1 MASKYSVDVTSS
13 AEPAS
18 ADYGA
23 LARAADARAKQAQI
37 IGSAAQSLVGMY
49 QQVKLSDTEDQ
60 AAKLS
65 AEFLR
70 SNQMATASAQDA
82 QRMEAMR
89 PEAGGAVA
97 EAMLGAGG
105 ADKQKAAVTALNSF
119 DNDIKRL
126 KEASTGGM
134 SNVQYVG
141 RINTLVREAIA
152 ANPAMADQIRA
163 KVAAQTGLEGADR
176 WAQQQ
181 YVKERFTKPTATK
194 DPLSE
199 ADMAAATIK
208 RIAPLGTFGDEVT
221 LTNLFRTNR
230 PEYDKRVRTATEY
243 LATKTQTEAIKSNVE
258 GLTASSDLDADK
270 ARAGFVAVFAG
281 TVQGNVL
288 NTTVQD
294 TENVFGQTLDL
305 MSKGQ
310 GNMDPIKFKVLV
322 DLHNTQMRTNID
334 AAKRA
339 AYTSVDT
346 FIANNPNLSD
356 AKRKELYADIDRSA
370 TNLITRYTDDKGIGL
385 SAMANIMSSYRD
397 KTLTEKQQLV
407 DLAIK
412 QQSAMQ
418 NNPLVMAYWQGGAAR
433 ENLKRTQPAFH
444 SFMVNQEQNLTS
456 SILGVRDDIKA
467 AQDLS
472 TVQQISVIAEQT
484 GEAVPSPIAADPQ
497 AVKAGHTSLFASA
510 VTLLDKADLSQPEI
524 NVISS
529 AFSTSAQYGAESQTL
544 IANYQKFG
552 TKLANLNPVDLGV
565 IKNNVS
571 RGSVNGVEQIRQIRD
586 VLNAKYGTNYSVG
599 TSPEGILYMDSRST
613 AVSVRDPKAIAIA
626 EEFRK
631 QTKAMSITTV
641 YGRAML
647 TNEEPMAIG
656 RAYAD
661 AINNGS
667 QVMPF
672 YDPTGKTTL
681 MQPSAGTVAT
691 SNAVET
697 AAPAAAAEPV
707 PTTSNGLK
715 YDTQGDLQKIIANN
729 EALNTSTGKK
739 KADKEIAA
747 EKPEFKPEGLA
758 ITNVYK
764 NFPSQTY
771 GRTASANKK
780 PFAGVVLHHDPA
792 KNMSYYG
799 QVDEVRKG
807 QFGYHFTI
815 AEDGTIYQAAPMN
828 ARTNH
833 IGNKGF
839 EGLREDSPLDN
850 SNAIGIA
857 YLGGENPS
865 PQATEAIK
873 KLMAKLKGQYGDL
886 VTASHPSVSK
896 AGHKSEGEGAI
907 WKDALAKE
915 GFKIM

>member
-1 MASKYSVDVTSS
+1 MASIYSVDITNS

-37 IGSAAQSLVGMY
+37 IGSAAESLVGVY
-49 QQVKLSDTEDQ
+49 QKVKLADAEDQ
-60 AAKLS
+60 AANLS

-70 SNQMATASAQDA
+70 SNQMAAASMQDA

-89 PEAGGAVA
+89 PERGGAVA

-105 ADKQKAAVTALNSF
+105 ADKQTAAVQALKSF
-119 DNDIKRL
+119 DNEIMRL
-126 KEASTGGM
+126 KQASNSGM
-134 SNVQYVG
+134 TNAQYVG
-141 RINTLVREAIA
+141 RINTLVKEAIA
-152 ANPAMADQIRA
+152 ANPGMADEIRA

-181 YVKERFTKPTATK
+181 FVKERFTKPTATK

-230 PEYDKRVRTATEY
+230 SEYDRRVRAATEY
-243 LATKTQTEAIKSNVE
+243 LATQTQTAAIKNNVE

-281 TVQGNVL
+281 TVQSNVL
-288 NTTVQD
+288 TTTVQD
-294 TENVFGQTLDL
+294 TENVFGQTLAL

-310 GNMDPIKFKVLV
+310 GNMDPTKFKVLV
-322 DLHNTQMRTNID
+322 DLHNAQMRTNID

-370 TNLITRYTDDKGIGL
+370 ANLITRYTDDKGIGL

-418 NNPLVMAYWQGGAAR
+418 NNPLVMAYWQGGSAR
-433 ENLKRTQPAFH
+433 ENLKRTQPAFYE
-444 SFMVNQEQNLTS
+444 FMVNQEQNLTS

-472 TVQQISVIAEQT
+472 TVQQIEATAAQT
-484 GEAVPSPIAADPQ
+484 GEAVPPPIVANPQ
-497 AVKAGHTSLFASA
+497 AVKAGHTSLVASA

-529 AFSTSAQYGAESQTL
+529 AFATSAQYGAESQLL

-571 RGSVNGVEQIRQIRD
+571 RGAVNGVEQIRQIRD
-586 VLNAKYGTNYSVG
+586 VINTKYGTNYKVG
-599 TSPEGILYMDSRST
+599 VSPEGILYMDSMST
-613 AVSVRDPKAIAIA
+613 AVSVRDPKSRAIA
-626 EEFRK
+626 EEFRR
-631 QTKAMSITTV
+631 QTKALSITTV

-647 TNEEPMAIG
+647 TNEDPSAIG
-656 RAYAD
+656 MGYAD
-661 AINNGS
+661 AINNGK

-672 YDPTGKTTL
+672 YDPTGK
-681 MQPSAGTVAT
+681 MMPIP
-691 SNAVET
+691 AVTE
-697 AAPAAAAEPV
+697 APAPV
-707 PTTSNGLK
+707 TEAVVLPEDTVTT
-715 YDTQGDLQKIIANN
+715 TAQDLQKIIENN
-729 EALNTSTGKK
+729 DALKAKEEAGKTKK
-739 KADKEIAA
+739 KTSAKTESTPTTQSSEYYMTPDEAFEKFKVPKEIQA
-747 EKPEFKPEGLA
+747 
-758 ITNVYK
+758 
-764 NFPSQTY
+764 NFLR
-771 GRTASANKK
+771 G
-780 PFAGVVLHHDPA
+780 A
-792 KNMSYYG
+792 KNMG
-799 QVDEVRKG
+799 LDPVKLAN
-807 QFGYHFTI
+807 QFARLTT
-815 AEDGTIYQAAPMN
+815 AEQES
-828 ARTNH
+828 
-833 IGNKGF
+833 F
-839 EGLREDSPLDN
+839 
-850 SNAIGIA
+850 
-857 YLGGENPS
+857 
-865 PQATEAIK
+865 IK
-873 KLMAKLKGQYGDL
+873 RLK
-886 VTASHPSVSK
+886 
-896 AGHKSEGEGAI
+896 
-907 WKDALAKE
+907 
-915 GFKIM
+915 

>member
-1 MASKYSVDVTSS
+1 MATKYSVDVTST

-23 LARAADARAKQAQI
+23 LARAQTERGKQAQL
-37 IGSAAQSLVGMY
+37 IGATAESLVGMY
-49 QQVKLSDTEDQ
+49 QKVKLADAEDK
-60 AAKLS
+60 AAELS

-70 SNQMATASAQDA
+70 SNQMATASALDA

-89 PEAGGAVA
+89 PERGGAVA

-105 ADKQKAAVTALNSF
+105 ADKQTAAITSLNNF
-119 DNDIKRL
+119 DNEIRRL
-126 KEASTGGM
+126 KEASNSGM
-134 SNVQYVG
+134 TNAQYVG
-141 RINTLVREAIA
+141 RVNTLIKEAIA
-152 ANPAMADQIRA
+152 ANPGMADQIRA

-181 YVKERFTKPTATK
+181 FVKERFTKPTATK

-230 PEYDKRVRTATEY
+230 SEYDKRVRTATEY
-243 LATKTQTEAIKSNVE
+243 LATKTQTEAIKNNVE

-281 TVQGNVL
+281 SVQANVL

-294 TENVFGQTLDL
+294 TENVFGQTLAL

-310 GNMDPIKFKVLV
+310 ANMDPTKFKVLV
-322 DLHNTQMRTNID
+322 DLHNAQMRTNID

-397 KTLTEKQQLV
+397 KSLTEKQQLV

-433 ENLKRTQPAFH
+433 ENLKRTQPAFYD
-444 SFMVNQEQNLTS
+444 FMVNQEQNLTS
-456 SILGVRDDIKA
+456 NILGVRDDIKA

-472 TVQQISVIAEQT
+472 TVQQISATAEQT
-484 GEAVPSPIAADPQ
+484 GEAVAPPIAADPT
-497 AVKAGHTSLFASA
+497 AVKAGHTSLVASA

-529 AFSTSAQYGAESQTL
+529 AFSTSAQYGAESQL
-544 IANYQKFG
+544 LLSNYQKFG
-552 TKLANLNPVDLGV
+552 SKLANLNPVDLGV

-586 VLNAKYGTNYSVG
+586 ILNTKYGTNYKVG
-599 TSPEGILYMDSRST
+599 VSPEGILYMDSMST
-613 AVSVRDPKAIAIA
+613 AVSVRDPKSRAIA

-631 QTKAMSITTV
+631 QTKALSITTV

-647 TNEEPMAIG
+647 TNEDPSAIG
-656 RAYAD
+656 MGYAN
-661 AINNGS
+661 AINNGT

-672 YDPTGKTTL
+672 YDPTGK
-681 MQPSAGTVAT
+681 MPPI
-691 SNAVET
+691 
-697 AAPAAAAEPV
+697 PAATETTALPEEA
-707 PTTSNGLK
+707 PTT
-715 YDTQGDLQKIIANN
+715 TAQDLQKIIENN
-729 EALNTSTGKK
+729 EALKAKEEAGKTKK
-739 KADKEIAA
+739 KTSAKTESTPTTQSSEYYMTPDEAFVKFNVPEEIRKNLLTTAKAYGLDPVIMANRYAQLSKKEQEKLIAD
-747 EKPEFKPEGLA
+747 
-758 ITNVYK
+758 V
-764 NFPSQTY
+764 
-771 GRTASANKK
+771 
-780 PFAGVVLHHDPA
+780 
-792 KNMSYYG
+792 
-799 QVDEVRKG
+799 
-807 QFGYHFTI
+807 
-815 AEDGTIYQAAPMN
+815 
-828 ARTNH
+828 
-833 IGNKGF
+833 
-839 EGLREDSPLDN
+839 
-850 SNAIGIA
+850 
-857 YLGGENPS
+857 
-865 PQATEAIK
+865 
-873 KLMAKLKGQYGDL
+873 
-886 VTASHPSVSK
+886 K
-896 AGHKSEGEGAI
+896 AGK
-907 WKDALAKE
+907 
-915 GFKIM
+915 